1 MPREQPALLP
11 DPEGTP
17 LPFPPAP
24 TPAQPQFPPSPPRP
38 PPARLRA
45 APAAPPRHGPAAAPC
60 VRHGPRRPARGF
72 PRNPPGDC
80 AAPPRGPV
88 HQRGHKGDFFQ
99 REERVIK
106 AEVHDL
112 PFSFMKRE
120 RCEELCE
127 SRVTVL
133 PENTLVP
140 AGVRSTLDL
149 VQSHLQ
155 GPI

>member
-112 PFSFMKRE
+112 PFSFMKRFCFSDLPGTSQS
-120 RCEELCE
+120 RRLEL
-127 SRVTVL
+127 
-133 PENTLVP
+133 
-140 AGVRSTLDL
+140 
-149 VQSHLQ
+149 QH
-155 GPI
+155 